1 MQEVAEVVRV
11 LMHLLAQLELEVQVV
26 VEVDLLVV
34 Q

>member
-1 MQEVAEVVRV
+1 MQQVAEVVRV